1 MFELINSD
9 TSPLES
15 ALYDPVTGE
24 LDLVFDWDKMLQS
37 EGVWGNIR
45 HIDAIVF
52 NGTPYEIEI
61 HSDDGPRDANGFI
74 YNRDTMENT
83 FTLDVGT
90 GFSPSDGTIE
100 LLSLIHI

>member
-61 HSDDGPRDANGFI
+61 HSDDGPDGEYLYAGCWHWVFTKRW
-74 YNRDTMENT
+74 YN
-83 FTLDVGT
+83 
-90 GFSPSDGTIE
+90 
-100 LLSLIHI
+100 